1 MMSLI
6 VDYSL
11 YTPDGEFPNVTKCW
25 VDKEEFDT
33 PERIIDFLTR
43 YTEKVIN
50 RTNRVHIPN
59 RINLPSK
66 VFQRWGVLLGAVFN
80 VSTMQVIGTEYQI
93 QLESGLTLKA
103 VDIPKLIGVSELFR
117 DEPFMFGKS
126 GELLYPE
133 AMLILLGIR

>member
-1 MMSLI
+1 
-6 VDYSL
+6 
-11 YTPDGEFPNVTKCW
+11 
-25 VDKEEFDT
+25 
-33 PERIIDFLTR
+33 
-43 YTEKVIN
+43 
-50 RTNRVHIPN
+50 
-59 RINLPSK
+59 
-66 VFQRWGVLLGAVFN
+66 
-80 VSTMQVIGTEYQI
+80 MQVIGTEYQI